1 MSKRSMICI
10 VCPVGCHLEVDEQ
23 TLEVTGNRC
32 PRGDAYGKKELTDPR
47 RMLTSTVKVN
57 SQLQRRLPIKT
68 TDDIPKGLLF
78 KAMEEINKIT
88 VQVPVNTGDILLENI
103 LDTGVDIVSTMTLE
117 K

>member
-10 VCPVGCHLEVDEQ
+10 VCPVGCHLEVDET

-57 SQLQRRLPIKT
+57 SLLQRRISVKT
-68 TDDIPKGLLF
+68 TDDIPKGYLF
-78 KAMEEINKIT
+78 KAIEEINKINVT
-88 VQVPVNTGDILLENI
+88 VPVKSGDILLKNI
-103 LDTGVDIVSTMTLE
+103 LNTGVDIVSTMSLE

>member
-1 MSKRSMICI
+1 MSVRKMICI
-10 VCPVGCHLEVDEQ
+10 VCPVGCHIEVDET

-57 SQLQRRLPIKT
+57 SVMQRRLPVKT
-68 TDDIPKGLLF
+68 SDDIPKGLLF
-78 KAMEEINKIT
+78 KTIAELNKLD
-88 VQVPVNTGDILLENI
+88 VKVPVQNGDILIENV
-103 LDTGVDIVSTMTLE
+103 LNTGVNIVASMTLE